1 MIVPEEHL
9 YVRFDYLSL
18 FLELIIENV
27 SFNILLVRVV
37 SLISTFFIDIV
48 SISLYLYSLEN
59 IPPPLRSREYFSI
72 LSVDLSIN

>member
-27 SFNILLVRVV
+27 SFNIVLVRVV

-59 IPPPLRSREYFSI
+59 IPPPLCSREYFSI